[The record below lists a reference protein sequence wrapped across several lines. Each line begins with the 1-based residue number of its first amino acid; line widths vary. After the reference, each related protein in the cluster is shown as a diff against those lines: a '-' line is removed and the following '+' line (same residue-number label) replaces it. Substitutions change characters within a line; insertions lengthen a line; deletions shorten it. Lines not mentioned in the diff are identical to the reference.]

1 MKEYPRIQSLG
12 AINIIHHQEFD
23 YEFHP
28 FRTDFTGE
36 SGVGKSIITD
46 LIQLILIGSTYYQS
60 STKGSGDR
68 PYNTLIIET
77 PDKGDYGY
85 AYLNVEVAKEK
96 FLLVGSYIE
105 RRSKKTQ
112 SFIVQRNLDF
122 EQENFLPF
130 DKPLKVEDFEKDN
143 KWMTLQ
149 EFDRHTNTSNNLG
162 CKIYNVFKD
171 FHEALHKNKILPID
185 VFTNKS
191 DLVDYA
197 KILQAFARRD
207 INVKSDVN
215 LQEFLHGKTAGAMFY
230 DEFQEAVKKMEDSIV
245 EHRKNHQEV
254 LDIKKKNKLLK
265 ELRKLKVTKDNTFVK
280 YNNLKYHFEYHKLK
294 QINDDIKKLIHNY
307 YAAVATIK
315 ALCTLK
321 SKTLQEC
328 DTKLIKL
335 ILEEEEL
342 KEEKD
347 TLQTTVNFFRLVDS
361 VFEKG
366 FYNKV
371 EELKV
376 FYKRYKEN
384 EVQINR
390 YAQLKKQLQQQNLED
405 DFNALDCNKTF
416 KEIVDFLDEKIV
428 ENEDA
433 VTKYKELISFN
444 DYENPKSMAYWVINQ
459 KRDFNPQEE
468 STLRYF
474 FDIETVKPEKIRK
487 DIKYLPNPDELLK
500 VLKKESYNL
509 EENGF
514 WIELSGLHIFIENI
528 ETPIFK
534 TSNIEELKNI
544 FESNNKDLS
553 IKLKEKEASL
563 RTHKKLREFILEKLT
578 EPETDLKI
586 WSNRNK
592 LQKYTE
598 AEKEIFLSFEKF
610 DFDKEVEKYT
620 QKGQIVTT
628 YKKAKEKYDNIILE
642 LGKTRTLQEE
652 LNKFEIVE
660 TPQNDSKILKEAEI
674 QNIEENQSPIVLVK
688 KVSSIQDFINPHNII
703 VENLNVEENLDELVK
718 NRDTRTIE
726 LETLKLKYS
735 YVLHIDL
742 EKRQS
747 EEEYRTAKENFN
759 TANDAYWTELKA
771 ILISYNLSDK
781 EAQTKGEHSFI
792 QLAKLLFPS
801 EVFKNVLFEDDQ
813 ILNGIEKYL
822 EKIININATLNKN
835 KLLAIKDIL
844 DKLKTEVR
852 NQLETN
858 KAIKRFFKEDYA
870 KITGDSNASLVIK
883 QSSTVS
889 LNWIAEYLK
898 KLAKVDIGLFDYQ
911 DSLNAKNKELPS
923 LKDKLLFA
931 YQEFSKTPEPN
942 ITVRRLLSPFSYYDL
957 EYSIETKSGKR
968 NSGSTGQTYT
978 SIALLCIAKLSLKNN
993 NYNTTKQIPGL
1004 RFMAIDEAEG
1014 IGSNFD
1020 MLSKIAK
1027 RFDYQIISLSIN
1039 PNKLKKENQYIYR
1052 LTKIEEE
1059 ERANHHPSV
1068 IFS

>member
-1 MKEYPRIQSLG
+1 MKQYPRIHSLG

-46 LIQLILIGSTYYQS
+46 LIQLILIGSTYYKS

-85 AYLNVEVAKEK
+85 AYLNVEVAKEN

-112 SFIVQRNLDF
+112 SFIVQRSLNF
-122 EQENFLPF
+122 EQENFSPF

-149 EFDRHTNTSNNLG
+149 EFDRHINTSNNLG

-254 LDIKKKNKLLK
+254 LGIKKKNKLLK

-294 QINDDIKKLIHNY
+294 QINDDIKKLIRNY

-342 KEEKD
+342 KEGKD
-347 TLQTTVNFFRLVDS
+347 KLQTTVNFFSLVDS
-361 VFEKG
+361 ALEKG
-366 FYNKV
+366 FYNTI

-376 FYKRYKEN
+376 FYKQYKEN

-390 YAQLKKQLQQQNLED
+390 YTQLKKQLQQQYLEEN
-405 DFNALDCNKTF
+405 FNTLDCNKTF
-416 KEIVDFLDEKIV
+416 KEIVDFLDQKIV

-500 VLKKESYNL
+500 LLKKESYNL

-553 IKLKEKEASL
+553 VKLKEKEASL
-563 RTHKKLREFILEKLT
+563 RTLKKLRSFVLDHLT

-592 LQKYTE
+592 LQKHTE
-598 AEKEIFLSFEKF
+598 AEKEIFLGFKEF
-610 DFDKEVEKYT
+610 DFDVEVEKYSLKET
-620 QKGQIVTT
+620 LISKFTNIKERLTETSKQVRYYESLQENLKPFEIHDISTSNNIKKIVTEEKIET
-628 YKKAKEKYDNIILE
+628 NLISNIKITKEKFIVDFTTSHNNAVINLKIEDNLY
-642 LGKTRTLQEE
+642 
-652 LNKFEIVE
+652 
-660 TPQNDSKILKEAEI
+660 
-674 QNIEENQSPIVLVK
+674 
-688 KVSSIQDFINPHNII
+688 
-703 VENLNVEENLDELVK
+703 ELVESK
-718 NRDTRTIE
+718 DTKTTE

-742 EKRQS
+742 EKQQS
-747 EEEYRTAKENFN
+747 EEEYHTVEENFT
-759 TANDAYWTELKA
+759 TADDDYWTQLRA
-771 ILISYNLSDK
+771 ILIAYNLIDK

-870 KITGDSNASLVIK
+870 KITGDTNASLVIK

-942 ITVRRLLSPFSYYDL
+942 ISVRRLLSPFSYYDL

-993 NYNTTKQIPGL
+993 NYNNTKQIPGL